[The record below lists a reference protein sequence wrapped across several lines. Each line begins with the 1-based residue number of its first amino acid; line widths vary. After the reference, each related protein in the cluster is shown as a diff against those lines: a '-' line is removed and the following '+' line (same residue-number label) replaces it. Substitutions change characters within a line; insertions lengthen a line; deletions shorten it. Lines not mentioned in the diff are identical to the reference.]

1 MPAMPTMQQSL
12 VLLYIVDAN
21 AAPNCLLPDV
31 ALQGSVELTLMNST
45 PTDLCFF
52 FKTDPGTLLRGH
64 LSDFVAPSVCF
75 HTCSSVP

>member
-52 FKTDPGTLLRGH
+52 FLKLIQEHYLEAICQTL
-64 LSDFVAPSVCF
+64 
-75 HTCSSVP
+75 